1 MNEVAC
7 QVTLICNV
15 VVRIAKTGFLVT
27 KSIFPCLLKRKIEGK
42 IDKYDTVF
50 NRILNLFIYLFIQYF
65 KRVAHLAV
73 QLFYLAA
80 LPASIFTYIQ
90 TL

>member
-7 QVTLICNV
+7 QVTLIGNV

-42 IDKYDTVF
+42 NNKYVF
-50 NRILNLFIYLFIQYF
+50 NRILNLYMIEFESYFEIHTRAEYGILTFEILF
-65 KRVAHLAV
+65 
-73 QLFYLAA
+73 
-80 LPASIFTYIQ
+80 
-90 TL
+90 